1 MLSGTNCFGRN
12 LHSVGCATQC
22 SKSEVMLTY
31 LYDVI
36 KCITNGASKFSI
48 KKVFGADWVSV
59 HYSRCT
65 PLQCALTIYFRRWI
79 YDHVN
84 TGIIGLYVHVHSNGT
99 RTFPRD
105 VKVPSMYYVGTFLD
119 PHPPTLCKQNVVSM
133 QNKPFFDPPC
143 FLQVTILELWR
154 LCVPHLAQT
163 SFLQKV
169 FCRVGTVS
177 SKIMTFVHT
186 FKVNFLCQKTSE
198 SFLFFYWRKSIF
210 F

>member
-1 MLSGTNCFGRN
+1 MAFVKTI
-12 LHSVGCATQC
+12 
-22 SKSEVMLTY
+22 
-31 LYDVI
+31 VI
-36 KCITNGASKFSI
+36 VFQFLIFSI
-48 KKVFGADWVSV
+48 F
-59 HYSRCT
+59 
-65 PLQCALTIYFRRWI
+65 YFRRWI

-198 SFLFFYWRKSIF
+198 SFLFFCCFTLFSKMMPIF
-210 F
+210 WWHCAISQLQISKKHFATFDRLVKMTLVPNVVHIN